1 MTHAWNER
9 YRALYDRT
17 LQILCNAGIGET
29 FAYELAKER
38 TLTAALKSHEQAFLS
53 FVSEQSDLRHLA
65 EQNASDTH
73 EDARAAA
80 RARSVARENAPNLP
94 VTFCLAGGEGGIR
107 TRSP

>member
-65 EQNASDTH
+65 EQNAS
-73 EDARAAA
+73 AA